1 MTNGSRQI
9 TDDLTACVINRP
21 TGRKRPVNRGSTP
34 ADRSLLRS
42 ERLEL
47 VTKTEFGALQNGVI
61 NAADPSLKDRIAE
74 LSAIRRMP
82 TPSVQLG
89 RSNVLV
95 RPSLQR
101 VSAGLR

>member
-1 MTNGSRQI
+1 M
-9 TDDLTACVINRP
+9 
-21 TGRKRPVNRGSTP
+21 
-34 ADRSLLRS
+34 RS

-47 VTKTEFGALQNGVI
+47 VTKTEFEALQNGVI

-82 TPSVQLG
+82 TPGVQLG